1 MERHK
6 RAKAQGAAD
15 PAPLAPEARA
25 RLEAQVAGVVGALE
39 AGVELA
45 ALKTQITPDP
55 QDPDWDAHLMAALGA
70 LSHPAIPPLLAALFG
85 EARDKVR
92 RKALKKTLHRLKTRG
107 VAFPDDL
114 LPKEEV
120 SFGALAARGRQGLRV
135 PHLRRRRK
143 LCNPGGASGDIGGQ
157 LSGRPGQRSGRL

>member
-1 MERHK
+1 M
-6 RAKAQGAAD
+6 
-15 PAPLAPEARA
+15 
-25 RLEAQVAGVVGALE
+25 VGALE
-39 AGVELA
+39 TEVDLA
-45 ALKTQITPDP
+45 ALQKQVTADP

-114 LPKEEV
+114 LPREEV
-120 SFGALAARGRQGLRV
+120 SFGACGPGPPRSSSPPSSASAKATSSWRGPRRSWAA
-135 PHLRRRRK
+135 
-143 LCNPGGASGDIGGQ
+143 IFW
-157 LSGRPGQRSGRL
+157 